1 MSGKIFGAL
10 LFRFP
15 SPPASRILSFA
26 AVLPMRRRRRCR
38 RRRRRCRQRRR
49 TQFANFCTRKRRLSS
64 QTFTLLLLA
73 SRTGLS
79 LFLCVSLLHLCLL
92 CVCVYWVCTCA
103 CEGVNECV
111 RETEKVRVCK
121 ISCNLNPYIQSSQS
135 IRNKFRKRN
144 LNETIDGCKTP

>member
-26 AVLPMRRRRRCR
+26 AVLPMRRRRRRC
-38 RRRRRCRQRRR
+38 RRCRQRRR
-49 TQFANFCTRKRRLSS
+49 TQFANFCTQKRRLSS

-92 CVCVYWVCTCA
+92 CVCVCVYWVCTCA